1 MHWRVLKETIRK
13 QEIHEWKL
21 LTYFSS
27 IHCDHNEMIIRPN
40 AAAKL
45 SESGLEVSVDSLSS
59 KIVESAR
66 SPFDGNANV
75 VRRSNVLG
83 SSGVNRWSSNLCVSF
98 GGKR

>member
-1 MHWRVLKETIRK
+1 MLREIIRN
-13 QEIHEWKL
+13 QGIHEWKL

-45 SESGLEVSVDSLSS
+45 SESGMEVSVDILSS
-59 KIVESAR
+59 RMVESAR
-66 SPFDGNANV
+66 SRFEGNANV

-83 SSGVNRWSSNLCVSF
+83 SSGVKRWSSNLCVSF
-98 GGKR
+98 DGKR

>member
-1 MHWRVLKETIRK
+1 MLR
-13 QEIHEWKL
+13 EIVRNQGLHEWKV

-27 IHCDHNEMIIRPN
+27 IHCDHNEIIFRPS

-45 SESGLEVSVDSLSS
+45 SESGLEVSVDILSS
-59 KIVESAR
+59 RMVESAR
-66 SPFDGNANV
+66 SRLEGNANV

-83 SSGVNRWSSNLCVSF
+83 SSGVKRWSSNFCISF